1 MKNLFTFE
9 ELKLILE
16 SLNALLDDDNEE
28 YNEDI
33 NKLIKKINN
42 ILDNIK

>member
-9 ELKLILE
+9 ELKLIVE
-16 SLNALLDDDNEE
+16 SLTALLDDDNEI

-33 NKLIKKINN
+33 NKLIKKIKN
-42 ILDNIK
+42 L

>member
-9 ELKLILE
+9 ELKLIVE

-33 NKLIKKINN
+33 KKLIKKIKNF
-42 ILDNIK
+42 

>member
-9 ELKLILE
+9 ELKLIVE

-33 NKLIKKINN
+33 NKLIKKIKNF
-42 ILDNIK
+42 

>member
-1 MKNLFTFE
+1 MKFTFE
-9 ELKLILE
+9 ELKLIVE

-33 NKLIKKINN
+33 NKLIKKIKNF
-42 ILDNIK
+42 

>member
-33 NKLIKKINN
+33 NKLIKKIKNF
-42 ILDNIK
+42 

>member
-9 ELKLILE
+9 ELKLIVE

-33 NKLIKKINN
+33 NKLIEKIKNF
-42 ILDNIK
+42 